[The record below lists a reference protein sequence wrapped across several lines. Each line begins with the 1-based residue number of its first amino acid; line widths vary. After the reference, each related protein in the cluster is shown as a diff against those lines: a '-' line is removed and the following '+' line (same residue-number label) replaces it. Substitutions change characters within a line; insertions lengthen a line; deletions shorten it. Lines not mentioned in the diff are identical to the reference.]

1 MIGDR
6 LLYTLVPVIIGILI
20 VLLLTPSSKTG
31 SKSNSKISLSNRF
44 GSGEFFDPIADI
56 YDITNRIMV
65 SNQNISA
72 KFLMIRDFAPFINQI
87 YF

>member
-6 LLYTLVPVIIGILI
+6 LLYSLVPMAIGILI
-20 VLLLTPSSKTG
+20 VFLVPLSFKNSSEPNGKG
-31 SKSNSKISLSNRF
+31 SYRF

-65 SNQNISA
+65 SS
-72 KFLMIRDFAPFINQI
+72 
-87 YF
+87 